1 MSEST
6 RNAFYKLFEED
17 YTASQAYTKY
27 CEDLQLK
34 LGLEEYTKHCAV
46 LIVHYYK
53 EMGSELAVFS
63 GTQWSLHLCP
73 AWSIDPKSSQRHEKT
88 MFW

>member
-17 YTASQAYTKY
+17 YTGSQAYTKY

-34 LGLEEYTKHCAV
+34 LGLEEYTKHCADR
-46 LIVHYYK
+46 
-53 EMGSELAVFS
+53 
-63 GTQWSLHLCP
+63 SLLQ
-73 AWSIDPKSSQRHEKT
+73 I
-88 MFW
+88 